1 MRYPLQQRTADGSR
15 VVMIHQHFNVEKE
28 DYANAGR
35 ISSQIKQ
42 MLKQLGVSSDV
53 LRRIAISCYEAEIN
67 MIIHSYGGEVVLTLS
82 NEGKCELRF
91 SDLGPGIEDIE
102 KAMTPGW
109 STAKASAREFGFGA
123 GMGLPNIKRNCD
135 DFDLTTSPEGTTLV
149 IGFKVL

>member
-1 MRYPLQQRTADGSR
+1 
-15 VVMIHQHFNVEKE
+15 MIHQHFRVEKE

-67 MIIHSYGGEVVLTLS
+67 MIIHSYGGEVVLSLTA
-82 NEGKCELRF
+82 EGRCELRF
-91 SDLGPGIEDIE
+91 SDTGPGIEDVD

-109 STAKASAREFGFGA
+109 STAKATAREFGFGA

-135 DFDLTTSPEGTTLV
+135 EFSLTTSSQGTELV

>member
-1 MRYPLQQRTADGSR
+1 MRYSLQQWSAYGRRIA
-15 VVMIHQHFNVEKE
+15 MIHQHFNVEKE

-42 MLKQLGVSSDV
+42 MLKQLGVSSEV

-82 NEGKCELRF
+82 AEGKCELRF
-91 SDLGPGIEDIE
+91 SDMGPGIDDIE

-135 DFDLTTSPEGTTLV
+135 EFDLVTSPAGTTLV